1 MRHQDDFMPDFLPN
15 GRKAPRGAGELLL
28 YLDFDGVLHH
38 ENVLWHPKR
47 GAYLKAPPGHRLF
60 QHSDLLVELLSPYP
74 QIKIVLSTSWARVY
88 GCSHAA
94 KRLPPSLRDRVIG
107 ATFHSQMIEA
117 LFVDAPRG
125 MQVWSDVNRRH
136 PKDWLALDDDYLH
149 WPKWCLENY
158 VRTDE
163 VAGIS
168 EPAVRAEIER
178 KLERMCRSSEGANA
192 ND

>member
-1 MRHQDDFMPDFLPN
+1 MRNQDDFMPELLPN
-15 GRKAPRGAGELLL
+15 GRKAPKGAGELLL

-38 ENVLWHPKR
+38 ENVLWHPKK
-47 GAYLKAPPGHRLF
+47 GAYLKAPAGHRLF
-60 QHSDLLVELLSPYP
+60 QHAELLVELLSPYP

-94 KRLPPSLRDRVIG
+94 KRLPPSLHNRVIG
-107 ATFHSQMIEA
+107 ATFHSQMVEA
-117 LFVDAPRG
+117 LFLDAPRG
-125 MQVWSDVNRRH
+125 MQVWSDVNRRQ

-168 EPAVRAEIER
+168 APLVKAEIER
-178 KLERMCRSSEGANA
+178 KLERMCRFSEGVKSNE
-192 ND
+192 